1 MKYLSKVK
9 MATEETTA
17 TFSKRILTKDDLE
30 KLPEEIRNKYEEFFS
45 EFMEMKALYET
56 QRSNLGES
64 KSFSET
70 PQRKISKISRS
81 SRIET
86 QNCVACLV
94 DEKLLEKAA
103 TMASFIFY

>member
-1 MKYLSKVK
+1 

-45 EFMEMKALYET
+45 EFLEMKALYET

-64 KSFSET
+64 KSSLGTTKRE
-70 PQRKISKISRS
+70 ISKMSRS
-81 SRIET
+81 RPI
-86 QNCVACLV
+86 
-94 DEKLLEKAA
+94 
-103 TMASFIFY
+103 